1 MPNPDL
7 ALALRGAGRRYGER
21 TALRDVSLELE
32 AGRTLVVFGPN
43 GAGKTTLLRLLA
55 TLLRPHA
62 GEVCVLGHPLP
73 EDGYAVRGRIGF
85 LGHEPLL
92 YRELSGRENLRFHA
106 RLHRVAAER
115 VDVVLDAVGMLAR
128 ASDPVA
134 ELSRGMIQRLAI
146 ARAVLHEPVL
156 LLLDEPLANLDP
168 AAAAQ
173 VAPLIGPGSGRTRV
187 VTSHDPAGGLKDAD
201 LALGLKGGRVA
212 LLAPAA
218 DVRPEQI
225 TELYA

>member
-1 MPNPDL
+1 VPNPDL

-21 TALRDVSLELE
+21 AALRDVSLELQ

-43 GAGKTTLLRLLA
+43 GAGKTTLLRMLA

-62 GEVCVLGHPLP
+62 GDVCVLGHPLP

-106 RLHRVAAER
+106 KLHRVAAAR
-115 VDVVLDAVGMLAR
+115 VDVVLDAVGMRAR
-128 ASDPVA
+128 ASDPIA

-146 ARAVLHEPVL
+146 ARAVLHEPDL

-173 VAPLIGPGSGRTRV
+173 VAPLIGPGGGRTRV

-225 TELYA
+225 AELYA

>member
-1 MPNPDL
+1 
-7 ALALRGAGRRYGER
+7 
-21 TALRDVSLELE
+21 
-32 AGRTLVVFGPN
+32 
-43 GAGKTTLLRLLA
+43 
-55 TLLRPHA
+55 
-62 GEVCVLGHPLP
+62 VLGHPLP
-73 EDGYAVRGRIGF
+73 EDGYAVRGRIGY

-106 RLHRVAAER
+106 KLHRVAAGR
-115 VDVVLDAVGMLAR
+115 VDAVLDAVGMRTR

-146 ARAVLHEPVL
+146 ARAVLHEPDL

-187 VTSHDPAGGLKDAD
+187 VTSHDPAGGLRDAD

-225 TELYA
+225 AELYA